1 MRSTRSPRPSILL
14 QLVIESDP
22 VDVEDFGGAALIA
35 STILHYPQDVGALH
49 IFKGLARS
57 VGDAL
62 RLEDE
67 VLFAQLRLLAY
78 HHGALDRVFQFAN
91 VSQPRLLLQ

>member
-1 MRSTRSPRPSILL
+1 MRFNRSPRPSILL
-14 QLVIESDP
+14 QLVIESDT
-22 VDVEDFGGAALIA
+22 VDVEYLRGAALIA
-35 STILHYPQDVGALH
+35 STILQHPQDVYALH
-49 IFKGLARS
+49 IFQCLARS
-57 VGDAL
+57 VGDGL